1 MKAKKAYS
9 APVVDVVP
17 VALNSVLMWS
27 VEKSATMMVYGLS
40 GSENWGAKDKDGY
53 YNWE

>member
-1 MKAKKAYS
+1 MKAKKSYS
-9 APVVDVVP
+9 APAVEVVP
-17 VALNSVLMWS
+17 VAMNSVIMWS
-27 VEKSATMMVYGLS
+27 DPKSATMMMYGLC